1 MAEPPYNWRPII
13 KRRVIVTAVT
23 FVVWTVAIQARL
35 VHLQVFSHADLTAR
49 AERQQQ
55 RTITAPA
62 KRGEIVDRHGR
73 LMAYSVDTDTIYAV
87 PIEVGD
93 EEVTATALCA
103 AFEESCTRQDKRAL
117 IERMSRSRPFTYIKR
132 RVSPLEAR
140 KIAALKLPGIGFMQ
154 ESRRFYPNKEL
165 GAHLLGYVGLDN
177 VGLSGVEATYD
188 KVVRGREGT
197 LLVQTDARR
206 QAFSR
211 LERPPTVGGSLELT
225 IDEQLQHIAERALRA
240 GVEEKRADGGSVVIM
255 DPRTGEVLAMAS
267 YPTFNPNAY
276 NAAIEIARRN
286 RAVQDIYEP
295 GSTFKVV
302 TVAAALEE
310 KVLPVNS
317 YIDTNP
323 GVIRFAG
330 SVVDEYGGR
339 NYGLLSF
346 TDVIVKSSNVGAI
359 KIGLKVGPERMGIY
373 MNRFG
378 FGRPT
383 SPDFPSESPGIV
395 WSPEKLNDRALASIS
410 MGYQV
415 AVTPLQM
422 AAAMSAVANGG
433 TWIEPRVVRAVVKD
447 GVRTTITPKVT
458 RRAISSETVAQL
470 LPILEAVVEEGTGER
485 AKIPGF
491 TVAGKTGTADKI
503 INGRYSGSQQNVSFV
518 GFVPSRAPALTV
530 IVMIDTPRVGS
541 DTGGVV
547 AAPIFQSIAEAGLR
561 HLGIAPTINPPVPV
575 MVASNDEPPVIPV
588 SLPTRGP
595 EIITINSMVSGTSV
609 LPDLRGL
616 SAREAL
622 RTLARLGLT
631 PRLQGK
637 GVVVEQNPPAGAPL
651 ERGMTCTL
659 TLARDPSRPPAAP
672 VAQP

>member
-1 MAEPPYNWRPII
+1 
-13 KRRVIVTAVT
+13 
-23 FVVWTVAIQARL
+23 
-35 VHLQVFSHADLTAR
+35 
-49 AERQQQ
+49 
-55 RTITAPA
+55 
-62 KRGEIVDRHGR
+62 
-73 LMAYSVDTDTIYAV
+73 
-87 PIEVGD
+87 
-93 EEVTATALCA
+93 
-103 AFEESCTRQDKRAL
+103 
-117 IERMSRSRPFTYIKR
+117 
-132 RVSPLEAR
+132 
-140 KIAALKLPGIGFMQ
+140 
-154 ESRRFYPNKEL
+154 
-165 GAHLLGYVGLDN
+165 
-177 VGLSGVEATYD
+177 
-188 KVVRGREGT
+188 
-197 LLVQTDARR
+197 
-206 QAFSR
+206 
-211 LERPPTVGGSLELT
+211 
-225 IDEQLQHIAERALRA
+225 
-240 GVEEKRADGGSVVIM
+240 
-255 DPRTGEVLAMAS
+255 
-267 YPTFNPNAY
+267 
-276 NAAIEIARRN
+276 
-286 RAVQDIYEP
+286 
-295 GSTFKVV
+295 
-302 TVAAALEE
+302 VAAALEE
-310 KVLPVNS
+310 NVLPVNS

-339 NYGLLSF
+339 NYGVLSF

-422 AAAMSAVANGG
+422 AAAMSAIANGG

-447 GVRTTITPKVT
+447 GVRTEIAPKVK
-458 RRAISSETVAQL
+458 RRAISNETVSDL
-470 LPILEAVVEEGTGER
+470 LPILEAVVNEGTGER

-518 GFVPSRAPALTV
+518 GFVPSRSPVLTV

-547 AAPIFQSIAEAGLR
+547 AAPIFQNIAEASLR
-561 HLGIAPTINPPVPV
+561 YLGIAPTINPPLPM
-575 MVASNDEPPVIPV
+575 MVARSSEPPVLPV
-588 SLPTRGP
+588 SLPAKGP
-595 EIITINSMVSGTSV
+595 EIVTINSMVGGSAV

-622 RTLARLGLT
+622 RTIAKLGLT
-631 PRLQGK
+631 ARLEGK
-637 GVVVEQNPPAGAPL
+637 GVVVEQNPAAGAPL

-659 TLARDPSRPPAAP
+659 TLDRGSRPPAIP
-672 VAQP
+672 GSQP

>member
-1 MAEPPYNWRPII
+1 
-13 KRRVIVTAVT
+13 
-23 FVVWTVAIQARL
+23 
-35 VHLQVFSHADLTAR
+35 
-49 AERQQQ
+49 
-55 RTITAPA
+55 
-62 KRGEIVDRHGR
+62 
-73 LMAYSVDTDTIYAV
+73 
-87 PIEVGD
+87 
-93 EEVTATALCA
+93 
-103 AFEESCTRQDKRAL
+103 
-117 IERMSRSRPFTYIKR
+117 
-132 RVSPLEAR
+132 
-140 KIAALKLPGIGFMQ
+140 
-154 ESRRFYPNKEL
+154 
-165 GAHLLGYVGLDN
+165 
-177 VGLSGVEATYD
+177 
-188 KVVRGREGT
+188 
-197 LLVQTDARR
+197 
-206 QAFSR
+206 
-211 LERPPTVGGSLELT
+211 
-225 IDEQLQHIAERALRA
+225 
-240 GVEEKRADGGSVVIM
+240 
-255 DPRTGEVLAMAS
+255 
-267 YPTFNPNAY
+267 
-276 NAAIEIARRN
+276 
-286 RAVQDIYEP
+286 
-295 GSTFKVV
+295 
-302 TVAAALEE
+302 
-310 KVLPVNS
+310 
-317 YIDTNP
+317 
-323 GVIRFAG
+323 
-330 SVVDEYGGR
+330 
-339 NYGLLSF
+339 
-346 TDVIVKSSNVGAI
+346 
-359 KIGLKVGPERMGIY
+359 

-395 WSPEKLNDRALASIS
+395 WSPEKLNDRALASIA

-575 MVASNDEPPVIPV
+575 MVASHDEPPVIPV